1 MRFLFGLFLTFL
13 SFSVSYSQTCE
24 GMFNVYDSCF
34 DINNCDDGYNS
45 TLSLALSTGLSK
57 PVAEK
62 FASICKSA
70 CLNKKANVRKLNKDE
85 FSETFCMKTI
95 SKEVK
100 KIENP
105 AGNNK

>member
-1 MRFLFGLFLTFL
+1 MKFLLSLLLVFLV
-13 SFSVSYSQTCE
+13 FSVSYSQTCE

-34 DINNCDDGYNS
+34 DINNCDEGYNS

-62 FASICKSA
+62 LASICKSA

-85 FSETFCMKTI
+85 FFETFCMKAI
-95 SKEVK
+95 SKGVK

-105 AGNNK
+105 TGNNK

>member
-1 MRFLFGLFLTFL
+1 MKFLFGLFLTFL
-13 SFSVSYSQTCE
+13 GFSVSYSQTCE

-57 PVAEK
+57 TAAEK
-62 FASICKSA
+62 LASICKSA
-70 CLNKKANVRKLNKDE
+70 CLNKKANVRK
-85 FSETFCMKTI
+85 TFCMKTI

-105 AGNNK
+105 TGNNK

>member
-1 MRFLFGLFLTFL
+1 MKFLFSLLLIFLG
-13 SFSVSYSQTCE
+13 FSVSYSQTCE

-34 DINNCDDGYNS
+34 DINNCDEGYNS
-45 TLSLALSTGLSK
+45 VLSLALSTGLSK

-62 FASICKSA
+62 LANVCKSA
-70 CLNKKANVRKLNKDE
+70 CLNKNANVKKLSKDE
-85 FSETFCMKTI
+85 FSETFCIKTT
-95 SKEVK
+95 KEVK